1 MSDGLESRGD
11 FDAVIIRTDYGDDQA
26 WRGVRA
32 ALTRHETHLHFVD
45 DPAWAGATVDDV
57 LTATRDAE
65 DLSVVFLADH
75 TTMHSGAQALLAVTT
90 LTREDCADDDDYAA
104 LTESGRD
111 FRTTPAAVPDI
122 HANLTI
128 GNLAF
133 EEYAAWARESSDGV
147 YRSA

>member
-32 ALTRHETHLHFVD
+32 ALTLHDAHIHFVD
-45 DPAWAGATVDDV
+45 DPVWAGATIDDV

-75 TTMHSGAQALLAVTT
+75 ATMHSGDQALLAVTT
-90 LTREDCADDDDYAA
+90 LTRQDCADDDYAA

-111 FRTTPAAVPDI
+111 FRTTPAGVPDI

-128 GNLAF
+128 GNLGF
-133 EEYAAWARESSDGV
+133 EEYAAWAREDPEGV

>member
-1 MSDGLESRGD
+1 MSDGLGSRGD

-75 TTMHSGAQALLAVTT
+75 TTMHSGTQALLAVTT
-90 LTREDCADDDDYAA
+90 LTREDCPDDDDYAT
-104 LTESGRD
+104 LTESGRA

-122 HANLTI
+122 HANLTL
-128 GNLAF
+128 GNLGF
-133 EEYAAWARESSDGV
+133 EEYAAWAGEDPEGI
-147 YRSA
+147 YRSV